1 MAVLPHLLGQLLH
14 HELGHW
20 DGVADGLAGDPL
32 VPVHL
37 GLPPTS
43 LGSCRQCLMH
53 HLRRVVGRRLSVPLF
68 GHAPNGLLH

>member
-1 MAVLPHLLGQLLH
+1 MDVLPHSFGQLLH

-32 VPVHL
+32 VQVHL

-43 LGSCRQCLMH
+43 LGSNGQC
-53 HLRRVVGRRLSVPLF
+53 
-68 GHAPNGLLH
+68 